1 MTALKR
7 SKLQRKFLNQ
17 MRSMADVPWPA
28 RKYKYPPTFANAIG
42 AAPSTH
48 IGTCKRPVGSIKM
61 RRGRFGK
68 LRPKQD
74 VEVRCGGRVYLR
86 RGSLGKRRVVCVDC
100 LERKRAKAR
109 QLRVERQLQSR
120 FGIGREHAAEE
131 RTSRIRRF
139 MRKGSR

>member
-1 MTALKR
+1 MKK

-28 RKYKYPPTFANAIG
+28 RKHRYPPTFANAIG

-61 RRGRFGK
+61 RRGRLGR
-68 LRPKQD
+68 LRRQQD

-86 RGSLGKRRVVCVDC
+86 RGRLGKRRVVCVGC
-100 LERKRAKAR
+100 LERKRAKAKTA
-109 QLRVERQLQSR
+109 RVERQLQSR
-120 FGIGREHAAEE
+120 FGIERAQQTEE
-131 RTSRIRRF
+131 RASRFTRF